1 MTLLDGN
8 ARLGGQYHRGADVPA
23 AGGVEVHTGVRVWR
37 VDPDRA
43 HSNGAEWPADAIVL
57 APGAHDRPLP
67 FPGWDLPGVMTA
79 GAAQALMKG
88 SGVRPG
94 RRVLLAGTGPFL
106 LPVATQLGGAVV
118 AVLEARADVA
128 RAWARHPA
136 AVLAGAGRLPEAARY
151 LRALRGVDVRA
162 GWGVVAARAGADGC
176 VAEADVARLDAR
188 WHERPGT
195 RQTLAVDCVAAG
207 YGFVPALEL
216 PQQLGCAIDGE
227 RVRVDARQRTTVDG
241 VWAAGEI
248 CGIGGAPLAAAEG
261 AIAGAAAA
269 GARRGPGSIRALAA
283 RARLARFAAALR
295 DVHHVPPD
303 WASAL
308 DDGVVVCRC
317 EEVTAGAIRGAVRE
331 LGASD
336 LRSTKLLCRTGMG
349 LCQGRMCADAVRDVL
364 TAELGHAPPDAGTP
378 PGRPIAEPVELG
390 ALASGP
396 GG

>member
-1 MTLLDGN
+1 MVGGGPAGLAAARAAAHAGARVTLLDGN
-8 ARLGGQYHRGADVPA
+8 ARLGGQYHRGADVAAPA
-23 AGGVEVHTGVRVWR
+23 GVEVHSGVRVWR
-37 VDPDRA
+37 VDR
-43 HSNGAEWPADAIVL
+43 
-57 APGAHDRPLP
+57 R
-67 FPGWDLPGVMTA
+67 PGVHRRRPSGRPTRSCSPPAPTTARCRSRAGTSPACMTA

-106 LPVATQLGGAVV
+106 LPVATQLGDAVV

-136 AVLAGAGRLPEAARY
+136 AVAAGAGRLPEAARY
-151 LRALRGVDVRA
+151 RRALRGVDVRT

-176 VAEADVARLDAR
+176 VAEADVARLDAH

-216 PQQLGCAIDGE
+216 PQQLGCAIEGE
-227 RVRVDARQRTTVDG
+227 RVRVDARQRTTVAG

-269 GARRGPGSIRALAA
+269 GARPPARALAA

-295 DVHHVPPD
+295 DVHRVPPE
-303 WASAL
+303 WAHALRRRRRRLPLRGGHRGRRSAR
-308 DDGVVVCRC
+308 RC
-317 EEVTAGAIRGAVRE
+317 
-331 LGASD
+331 ASSA
-336 LRSTKLLCRTGMG
+336 RAT
-349 LCQGRMCADAVRDVL
+349 CARPSCCA
-364 TAELGHAPPDAGTP
+364 APAWGSARAACAPTRCATC
-378 PGRPIAEPVELG
+378 
-390 ALASGP
+390 
-396 GG
+396 